1 MKIRILH
8 FIPYQCKGKEVVSK
22 ISLILTVIGPD
33 KPGLVESIAD
43 TVAKHGANWLESRMA
58 HLAGHFAGILRVEV
72 DVQQRE
78 RLTEALDALAMLQLE
93 TVIYTDSGGSDS
105 GGEPSAGGPSSG
117 GPFSDGDAVCLEL
130 VGQDHPG
137 IVRDVT
143 KVLAQ
148 CGVNVEELQTG
159 RSPAPGTG
167 QLLFR
172 ATARLHLPEGLTE
185 ESLRQALEQVAA
197 DLMVDLQLHG

>member
-1 MKIRILH
+1 
-8 FIPYQCKGKEVVSK
+8 VSK
-22 ISLILTVIGPD
+22 VSLILTVIGPD

-43 TVAKHGANWLESRMA
+43 VVARHGANWLESRMA
-58 HLAGHFAGILRVEV
+58 HLAGQFAGILRVEV
-72 DVQQRE
+72 DAQQRDH
-78 RLTEALDALAMLQLE
+78 LTSALEKLAKLQLE
-93 TVIYTDSGGSDS
+93 TVICPAYGGPDS
-105 GGEPSAGGPSSG
+105 EVEQAAGGHVAGAPASTRE
-117 GPFSDGDAVCLEL
+117 AVCLEL

-148 CGVNVEELQTG
+148 SGVNVEELHTE
-159 RSPAPGTG
+159 RSSAPGTG

-185 ESLRQALEQVAA
+185 EKLRQALEQVAA